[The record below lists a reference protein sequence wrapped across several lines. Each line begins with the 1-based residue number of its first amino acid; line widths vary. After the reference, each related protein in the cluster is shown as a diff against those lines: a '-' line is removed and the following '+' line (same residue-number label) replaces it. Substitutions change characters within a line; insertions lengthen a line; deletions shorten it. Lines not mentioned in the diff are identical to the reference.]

1 MAIAAP
7 VSGKYWRSSN
17 EVLRRPGSVEEG
29 QIVTANGGAYRGDPA
44 KFDRPDVAS
53 RVREKS
59 RSAAQDR

>member
-44 KFDRPDVAS
+44 ATHSLFFERVLDR
-53 RVREKS
+53 
-59 RSAAQDR
+59 